1 MFGSAL
7 SPAGAPALTVG
18 DARRQDRRAWR
29 STYGLCMVATL
40 VVALIAVRTAPTQFS
55 LALVML
61 FVVVALAI
69 VRPRLAIYPIVFFA
83 VLGDPVTA
91 PWYPFTKNLSSQESI
106 LFISNGI
113 SFTPLELCLGALFLG
128 WILQRV
134 GQRGVPVLKGR
145 LYRPIMVFTL
155 FLVFGLVHGLASG
168 GNRNAAL
175 WEIRAMLYLPIG
187 YVLFTNLI
195 DRKEQYR
202 RLYTL
207 IMIAVFMNSIIA
219 LLNYGTLSEAKK
231 DTMES
236 FIAHGATLPMNAM
249 LVLLAASWLFR
260 DGSRARRIVLP
271 FVLVPVGYVYVISER
286 RAGFVALLGALI
298 LLGIFLFWTR
308 PRAFWKVV
316 PLVFLIGATYTA
328 AFWNN
333 ETSAAGFPAQA
344 IKSVIAPDQVSSR
357 NQDSDFY
364 RIVEKND
371 IVATIRSSPVLGIGF
386 GHEFLRPYP
395 LPQINPF
402 LLEPY
407 MPHNAILYMWMKVG
421 AFGFMSMVYLFGVAM
436 LTGSRT
442 VLRLPKGSDYAAIT
456 FTSVA
461 FVLMYAVFAYVD
473 ISWDAQNMLVLA
485 LAMAQIASA
494 SRLAGTPD
502 DVVDTTAD
510 DDAAPEVTGQPAMR
524 EMRPATLVLHRG

>member
-1 MFGSAL
+1 MFRSATTVT
-7 SPAGAPALTVG
+7 ALPVPTVG
-18 DARRQDRRAWR
+18 HARRQDHRTWW
-29 STYGLCMVATL
+29 STYGLSMVATV
-40 VVALIAVRTAPTQFS
+40 VVALIAVSTAPTQFS
-55 LALVML
+55 LALVL
-61 FVVVALAI
+61 LLIIVALAI
-69 VRPRLAIYPIVFFA
+69 IRPRLAIYPIVFFTA
-83 VLGDPVTA
+83 LGDPLTA

-106 LFISNGI
+106 LFLSSGI
-113 SFTPLELCLGALFLG
+113 SFTPLELCLGALFVG
-128 WILQRV
+128 WLFQRAA
-134 GQRGVPVLKGR
+134 QRGVPMQKGR
-145 LYRPIMVFTL
+145 LYRPIMVFSL
-155 FLVFGLVHGLASG
+155 FLIFGLVHGLGSG
-168 GNRNAAL
+168 GNRNAAF
-175 WEIRAMLYLPIG
+175 WEIRAMLYLPIA
-187 YVLFTNLI
+187 YVLLMNLV

-207 IMIAVFMNSIIA
+207 IMIAVVMNSIIA
-219 LLNYGTLSEAKK
+219 LINFGTLTEARKE
-231 DTMES
+231 TLES

-260 DGSRARRIVLP
+260 DGSRAKRIVLP
-271 FVLVPVGYVYVISER
+271 FALVPVVYVYIISER
-286 RAGFVALLGALI
+286 RAGFIALLGALI

-316 PLVFLIGATYTA
+316 PVVFLIGAAYTG

-364 RIVEKND
+364 RIIEKND

-386 GHEFLRPYP
+386 GHPFLRPYP
-395 LPQINPF
+395 LPEINPF

-421 AFGFMSMVYLFGVAM
+421 AFGFLSMVYLFGVAL

-442 VLRLPKGSDYAAIT
+442 VLRLPRNDYAAIT

-461 FVLMYAVFAYVD
+461 FVMMYAIFAYVD
-473 ISWDAQNMLVLA
+473 ISWDPQNMLMLA

-494 SRLAGTPD
+494 PRLIGNRG
-502 DVVDTTAD
+502 
-510 DDAAPEVTGQPAMR
+510 DDATALDEPELAEDLLEPELRRAPLA
-524 EMRPATLVLHRG
+524 LHRG